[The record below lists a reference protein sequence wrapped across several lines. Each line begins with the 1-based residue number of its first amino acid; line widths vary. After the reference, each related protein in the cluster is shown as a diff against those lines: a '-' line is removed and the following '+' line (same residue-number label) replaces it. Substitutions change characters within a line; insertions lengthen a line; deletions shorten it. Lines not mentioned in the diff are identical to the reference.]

1 MHKYW
6 LIFCAPHVTLLT
18 MDVVHKNN
26 DSVLQGMLQDEL
38 ERCKQVVSSLREDI
52 AALPKGS
59 LHQRKRNYKGKVAVY
74 HFCKFRKEGKSVY
87 EHVPVKR
94 VALLEMQICD
104 RRKKEDSLKKFNA
117 RLRYLKKLLK
127 V

>member
-1 MHKYW
+1 MV
-6 LIFCAPHVTLLT
+6 LA
-18 MDVVHKNN
+18 MNVVHKNN

-38 ERCKQVVSSLREDI
+38 ERCEQIVGSLREDI
-52 AALPKGS
+52 AELPKGS
-59 LHQRKRNYKGKVAVY
+59 LHQRKRNYKGKVALY

-87 EHVPVKR
+87 EHVPAKR
-94 VALLEMQICD
+94 VALLEKQICD